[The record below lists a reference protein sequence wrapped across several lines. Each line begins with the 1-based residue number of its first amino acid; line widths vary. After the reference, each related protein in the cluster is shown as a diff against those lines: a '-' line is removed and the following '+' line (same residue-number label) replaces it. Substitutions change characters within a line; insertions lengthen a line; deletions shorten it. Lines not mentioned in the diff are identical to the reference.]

1 MSTKLTL
8 RRERGLIQR
17 AKHYARAR
25 GTSVS
30 RLVAGFF
37 ALLGAKRGVEEP
49 VDDAELP
56 PVTRSLL
63 GSLAGTGAEEKDY
76 RRYLEDKHR

>member
-8 RRERGLIQR
+8 RMERRLIQR
-17 AKHYARAR
+17 AKRYARER

-30 RLVAGFF
+30 RLVASFF
-37 ALLGAKRGVEEP
+37 ALLGGRRSSEGGVDEEG
-49 VDDAELP
+49 LP

-63 GSLAGTGAEEKDY
+63 GSLAGTELDEEDY
-76 RRYLEDKHR
+76 RRYLEEKHR

>member
-8 RRERGLIQR
+8 RMERRLIQR
-17 AKHYARAR
+17 AKRYARAR

-37 ALLGAKRGVEEP
+37 ALLGGKRSPDHEAEE
-49 VDDAELP
+49 AELP

-63 GSLAGTGAEEKDY
+63 GSLGGIELDEEDY
-76 RRYLEDKHR
+76 RRYLEERHR

>member
-8 RRERGLIQR
+8 RMERRLIQR
-17 AKHYARAR
+17 AKRYARAR

-37 ALLGAKRGVEEP
+37 ALLGGKRATEGPEG
-49 VDDAELP
+49 DELP

-63 GSLAGTGAEEKDY
+63 GSLAGTELDEEDY
-76 RRYLEDKHR
+76 RRYLEEKHR